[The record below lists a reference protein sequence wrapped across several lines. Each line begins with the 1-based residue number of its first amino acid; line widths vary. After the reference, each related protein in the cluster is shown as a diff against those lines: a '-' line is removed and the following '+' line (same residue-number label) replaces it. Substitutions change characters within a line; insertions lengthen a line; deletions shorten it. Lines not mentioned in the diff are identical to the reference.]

1 MPAVGAGV
9 TVEVVVGKGVGEE
22 VGVGPPQAIVTTIRV
37 ARISVFTLSTVY
49 LKNAHIYHRAAG
61 GLTNRS
67 CWRLPRLFAAPE
79 LTAASLRYPTPYP
92 NPHNHFGLVSGRII
106 QVTVVNAVSNNAG
119 DAQTAHF
126 QIDLTVLEVL

>member
-22 VGVGPPQAIVTTIRV
+22 VGAGPPQAIVTTIRV

-67 CWRLPRLFAAPE
+67 AGGSGFPR
-79 LTAASLRYPTPYP
+79 SC
-92 NPHNHFGLVSGRII
+92 
-106 QVTVVNAVSNNAG
+106 G
-119 DAQTAHF
+119 DSPAL
-126 QIDLTVLEVL
+126 ID

>member
-67 CWRLPRLFAAPE
+67 CWRLFWHRRTADSAVGAGGGVGEPR
-79 LTAASLRYPTPYP
+79 
-92 NPHNHFGLVSGRII
+92 HGLEGSGK
-106 QVTVVNAVSNNAG
+106 SG
-119 DAQTAHF
+119 
-126 QIDLTVLEVL
+126 